1 MIYTSPYPSL
11 PAQFAPMA
19 GTVPHLVPDLVRGAA
34 GRSPDHP
41 AIVDASSGAVVSYAT
56 LAGQIDRVAAGLAR
70 GGFAPGDVLALRAPN
85 TPAWAAVALGAMAAG
100 GAVTGIS
107 PLATEAEAA
116 AQLAS
121 APSAEGG
128 AATLVTEPGSL
139 TGPHGVVSPPG
150 IVPSSPEPGQL
161 ALLPFSSGTTGLP
174 KPVMLSHANLT
185 AAARQL
191 GTGLALTPRDRF
203 LALAPLAHVM
213 GFVVSLCAPLAAG
226 ATVVML
232 PRFELAALL
241 DAIQRYRVTVIAV
254 PPPVLAALAR
264 DPAVSRYD
272 LSAVE
277 ALVSGGAPVSPE
289 LQAEAAGRFPGAMI
303 GQGYGLTETSAVIPV
318 PDRAG
323 MLPGSVGRLAPGTEL
338 RLLDPGTGRDAR
350 PGEPGE
356 LCVRGP
362 QVMAGYLG
370 RPEATAQ
377 MLGAGGWLRTGDLGR
392 VDPGGHLFIVDRLKE
407 LIKVNAIQ
415 VAPAEL
421 EAVLAGHPQVAD
433 AAVVPRPDERTG
445 EAPVAF
451 VVARGPLEPGQ
462 LIAWVAA
469 RVAPHKRIRA
479 VRLVREIR
487 RTPSGKILRRL
498 LVEADRAELAGAGS
512 GQPR

>member
-19 GTVPHLVPDLVRGAA
+19 GTVPHLVHGAA

-41 AIVDASSGAVVSYAT
+41 AIVDASSGAVVSYAA
-56 LAGQIDRVAAGLAR
+56 LAGQINRVAAGLAR
-70 GGFAPGDVLALRAPN
+70 RGFAPADVLALRAPN

-100 GAVTGIS
+100 GAVTGVS

-116 AQLAS
+116 AHVAS
-121 APSAEGG
+121 AS

-139 TGPHGVVSPPG
+139 AGPPGLVAPPG
-150 IVPSSPEPGQL
+150 IVPSSPEPGRL

-241 DAIQRYRVTVIAV
+241 DAIERYRVTVIAV

-289 LQAEAAGRFPGAMI
+289 LQAEAAGRLPGAMI

-338 RLLDPGTGRDAR
+338 RLLDPDTGRDAR

-362 QVMAGYLG
+362 QVMPGYLG

-377 MLGAGGWLRTGDLGR
+377 MLSADGWLRTGDLGR

-479 VRLVREIR
+479 VRLVREIP

-498 LVEADRAELAGAGS
+498 LVEADRVELAGAGS